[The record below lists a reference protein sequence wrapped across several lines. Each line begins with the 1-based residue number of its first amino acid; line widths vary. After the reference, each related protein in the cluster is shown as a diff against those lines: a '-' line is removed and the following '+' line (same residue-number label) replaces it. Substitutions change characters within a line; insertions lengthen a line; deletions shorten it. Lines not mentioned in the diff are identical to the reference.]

1 MGTQKVIAQAIL
13 NKKADYILALKGN
26 QSALHYYL
34 GDWRFYQAMR
44 LLSNGPDIPDE
55 LILGQEKEHT
65 IFVCGAGV
73 SQPVGLP
80 LFRGLVEGVYQ
91 KLGEDWSLHLAECEG

>member
-55 LILGQEKEHT
+55 LILGQEKGHT

-80 LFRGLVEGVYQ
+80 YSAVGGRCLSKTWRGLE
-91 KLGEDWSLHLAECEG
+91 SSPRRMR